1 MEFLEKEER
10 TVSDIL
16 YKIKQTITKNYGGR
30 IVNCNGEI
38 IPYNK
43 FLSALDFD
51 GDYIS
56 ERETIR
62 WNLAMIHFTLNIDIP
77 LMNLH
82 VFCLTFDDKK
92 EQYRQK
98 LELNI

>member
-16 YKIKQTITKNYGGR
+16 YKIKQTINKNYGGR

-38 IPYNK
+38 IPYNN

-62 WNLAMIHFTLNIDIP
+62 WDLAMIHFTLNIDIP
-77 LMNLH
+77 LTNLH
-82 VFCLTFDDKK
+82 VFYLTFDDKK
-92 EQYRQK
+92 EQYKQK
-98 LELNI
+98 LRMDI